1 MGEEIKRT
9 SLLYSS
15 LVSGSPLAI
24 FFSIGPNDDGRQ
36 NLAESSDTGPAIFFL
51 PGFNRRFPFFSR
63 KAVIKH

>member
-15 LVSGSPLAI
+15 FVSGSPLAI

-36 NLAESSDTGPAIFFL
+36 NLAESNDTGPAIFFCQISID
-51 PGFNRRFPFFSR
+51 GFRFFLE
-63 KAVIKH
+63 KL